1 MTKPH
6 GELVRSRVVSD
17 PAIALATAL
26 ERGLTGRAVFKPQ
39 DSLLLDGD
47 GYGVLTLEDG
57 VPVAAHHTGTGR
69 GGPEAVADLAVPG
82 PYSVELYRHSPDE
95 RETGQEREER
105 AIPPGMP
112 AERLAGDPELAAKT
126 RDRAPDRSI
135 DETDAS
141 PTSAVEAFLEDEEKI
156 AAIRERARAEA
167 ERRAEEWGLDDQ
179 LNQ

>member
-1 MTKPH
+1 MTTPH
-6 GELVRSRVVSD
+6 GELVRSRVVSN
-17 PAIALATAL
+17 PATALATAL
-26 ERGLTGRAVFKPQ
+26 ERGLTGRAVFKPH

-82 PYSVELYRHSPDE
+82 PYSVELYRHAPDGHE
-95 RETGQEREER
+95 AAHRAEER

-112 AERLAGDPELAAKT
+112 AERLAGDPQLASKT
-126 RDRAPDRSI
+126 RVRAPERPTAESD
-135 DETDAS
+135 TA

-156 AAIRERARAEA
+156 AAIRERAREEA
-167 ERRAEEWGLDDQ
+167 ERRAEEWGLNDQ
-179 LNQ
+179 LHE